1 MALAKSSHC
10 SSTRGQRASTARDE
24 GLDEVVVVLAADA
37 LVPPAD
43 IERIGEAVGVVGAD
57 VEEDRQRRRRMQAGA
72 GGVEREL
79 ADRDA
84 HAAGA
89 LVAEPEDA
97 LAVAHHD
104 RLDLVEARMGENVR
118 DPIAVRPAQE
128 QAARLR
134 PGSG

>member
-1 MALAKSSHC
+1 MVAGC
-10 SSTRGQRASTARDE
+10 D
-24 GLDEVVVVLAADA
+24 
-37 LVPPAD
+37 
-43 IERIGEAVGVVGAD
+43 
-57 VEEDRQRRRRMQAGA
+57 AGA

-104 RLDLVEARMGENVR
+104 HLDLVEARMGEDLL
-118 DPIAVRPAQE
+118 DPMSRCGQLRNRPRGFDQMWLKRW
-128 QAARLR
+128 Q
-134 PGSG
+134 PSPTVGV